1 MKKSETKKKKKIVGL
16 IIKENKIKLIYW
28 QQTLT
33 KFARK
38 FSLVNSQT

>member
-1 MKKSETKKKKKIVGL
+1 MNKSETKKKKIVGL